1 MHVQYCSYT
10 CQQFDKW
17 SHGPECTRARQRRT
31 LKLVCS
37 KLQALLLK
45 TRRWTFPHQ
54 IGEVRRVG
62 SELRAETSPA
72 LAPRSG
78 QEFTFDLAPRVWQN
92 TTPADRAAIWTAHWD
107 AQCIAIVHGL
117 FYPIFAALTGT
128 TGAAIRAVTIQ
139 AHRVHMSTRI
149 EQSVTNGLQQ
159 GHSVYN
165 SNADTLLTLL
175 HIKLSSEEEFAIDF
189 TGAQFGNF
197 HTVMPWYT
205 IEQHATFPDP
215 SVNVNLDQ
223 ILHFDEMLVKRG
235 YTTQML
241 RNIAF
246 WNDYTQLFIDT
257 MRARMRTWWQA
268 RPLDDQILVGGRSG
282 GRLQAHLDDLEVR
295 VENQITHRIGQ
306 LAGFA
311 TRYLRDPAWYRADER
326 LAVDAQL
333 GNYQHINIVNESR
346 ASEPWDRNP

>member
-1 MHVQYCSYT
+1 M
-10 CQQFDKW
+10 
-17 SHGPECTRARQRRT
+17 
-31 LKLVCS
+31 
-37 KLQALLLK
+37 
-45 TRRWTFPHQ
+45 RRWTFPHP
-54 IGEVRRVG
+54 IGEVKRVG
-62 SELRAETSPA
+62 NELRAETSPA
-72 LAPRSG
+72 LAARSG
-78 QEFTFDLAPRVWQN
+78 QGYTFDLAPGVWHT

-117 FYPIFAALTGT
+117 FSPIFAALTGA

-149 EQSVTNGLQQ
+149 EQSVTNGLHQ
-159 GHSVYN
+159 GHSVYI
-165 SNADTLLTLL
+165 SNADTLHTLL
-175 HIKLSSEEEFAIDF
+175 HIKLSSQEEFAIDF

-241 RNIAF
+241 RNNAF
-246 WNDYTQLFIDT
+246 WNDYTELFIDT

-268 RPLDDQILVGGRSG
+268 RPFDDQIIVGGRSG
-282 GRLQAHLDDLEVR
+282 GKLPAYLDDLEVR
-295 VENQITHRIGQ
+295 VEKQITHTIGQ

-311 TRYLRDPAWYRADER
+311 TRYLRDPAWYRANER

-333 GNYQHINIVNESR
+333 GNYQRFNIVNESR
-346 ASEPWDRNP
+346 VPKPWEPEP